1 MKKFCVITN
10 SLKDNKL
17 EISYKILDYIT
28 KSGCQCVLIDN
39 VDYSTGEYKVLKSKD
54 IPGDTQCIISIGGD
68 GTLLHAT
75 KDFIDLD
82 VVFVGVNKGTLGFL
96 AEISPD
102 NVKESLDK
110 LINDD
115 FNIESRMML
124 DGRIIRDGKQ
134 VYSSTVLNDI
144 VIHRGGDL
152 AITDYQV
159 YVNKEILGN
168 YHADG
173 IILSTPT
180 GSTAY
185 NLSAGGPVA
194 RPDSSGCGKS
204 TLLSLIAG
212 LLKPEEGEILLNGKS
227 LKESATNIGY
237 MLQHDHLF
245 EWRTIYHNILLG
257 LEIQHTLTAAAKTHA
272 RELLKTYGL
281 EKFADSRPSELSGG
295 MRQRAALIRT
305 LILEPDLLLLDEP
318 FSALDY
324 QTRLSVGDDIGQ
336 IIRDSGRTAVLVTHD
351 LSEAIS
357 LADTIFILS
366 KRPASIARIV
376 PVTFSLA
383 SDTPLKRR
391 NAPEFKTYF
400 NILWKELNQNV

>member
-1 MKKFCVITN
+1 MEPILTLDHLSYAYHTLEGETKALSDI
-10 SLKDNKL
+10 SLSVKP
-17 EISYKILDYIT
+17 
-28 KSGCQCVLIDN
+28 
-39 VDYSTGEYKVLKSKD
+39 GE
-54 IPGDTQCIISIGGD
+54 
-68 GTLLHAT
+68 
-75 KDFIDLD
+75 
-82 VVFVGVNKGTLGFL
+82 FV
-96 AEISPD
+96 A
-102 NVKESLDK
+102 
-110 LINDD
+110 
-115 FNIESRMML
+115 
-124 DGRIIRDGKQ
+124 
-134 VYSSTVLNDI
+134 I
-144 VIHRGGDL
+144 V
-152 AITDYQV
+152 
-159 YVNKEILGN
+159 
-168 YHADG
+168 
-173 IILSTPT
+173 
-180 GSTAY
+180 
-185 NLSAGGPVA
+185 GP
-194 RPDSSGCGKS
+194 SGCGKS

-245 EWRTIYHNILLG
+245 EWRTIYHNILL
-257 LEIQHTLTAAAKTHA
+257 
-272 RELLKTYGL
+272 GL